1 MDTLTANAP
10 TREYADGK
18 MLAAK
23 EDGIGFITFN
33 QPEKR
38 NAMSV
43 EMWQGLAE
51 ILDDYGADANVR
63 VVIMTGAGNIVEI
76 QATAEK
82 DPFSEDQFLVLL
94 ALARKGIEKLVGLQK
109 MAVM

>member
-1 MDTLTANAP
+1 MDTLAGTAP
-10 TREYADGK
+10 LREYADGK

-23 EDGIGFITFN
+23 DGGIGFITFN

-51 ILDDYGADANVR
+51 ILDDFRDDPAVR
-63 VVIMTGAGNIVEI
+63 VAFEEMLNEVFGAPGGGP
-76 QATAEK
+76 AT
-82 DPFSEDQFLVLL
+82 
-94 ALARKGIEKLVGLQK
+94 RR
-109 MAVM
+109 